1 MSTDIGGVE
10 VNGHFDE
17 HFAGTVEQFARNFRN
32 GADIGASFA
41 LSKDGEF
48 LVDIWAG
55 HLDGDKQQPWKED
68 TIVNVYSSTKTVS
81 FLCALV
87 LADRGLLDFDEPVA
101 TYWPEFAQSGKDKV
115 LVWHLMNHASG
126 LSGMDVPVTSEDM
139 YDLEKMTSLLAAQ
152 KPWWK
157 PGSATG
163 YHALTQGYLIG
174 EVVRRVT
181 GKTLGKFMRE
191 DLAEPLGADFFIGVP
206 ESEFD
211 RIGHLFVPPGTNENS
226 LEVNSDPNSI
236 AYRTFSNPA
245 PVAEDSW
252 TSGWKKAEIPAA
264 NGHGNARSLVRLQ
277 TPLACGG
284 SAFGVDLISEKTAR
298 SVMLPRIDGHDLC
311 LNVPLTFGLGFGLN
325 RGPIPISPNENAC
338 YWGGWG
344 GSSVLVDQ
352 DARVAMSFVMNNMFS
367 GLLGDTRSFLIRQ
380 KAYEDLGR

>member
-1 MSTDIGGVE
+1 
-10 VNGHFDE
+10 
-17 HFAGTVEQFARNFRN
+17 
-32 GADIGASFA
+32 
-41 LSKDGEF
+41 
-48 LVDIWAG
+48 
-55 HLDGDKQQPWKED
+55 
-68 TIVNVYSSTKTVS
+68 
-81 FLCALV
+81 
-87 LADRGLLDFDEPVA
+87 
-101 TYWPEFAQSGKDKV
+101 
-115 LVWHLMNHASG
+115 
-126 LSGMDVPVTSEDM
+126 
-139 YDLEKMTSLLAAQ
+139 MTSLLAAQ